1 MISIQLSKEGKITG
15 PITIDENG
23 RRQFFKLKIIDVRPD
38 ENVEIGYWDPKGLH
52 TADNEKERES
62 YLYKSIEQKKF
73 KISTKLVSN
82 LLEKI
87 IVERLSIKNIFETL
101 STIFTIGRNEFTNE
115 I

>member
-1 MISIQLSKEGKITG
+1 M
-15 PITIDENG
+15 
-23 RRQFFKLKIIDVRPD
+23 KIIDVRPD

-87 IVERLSIKNIFETL
+87 IVEKLSIKNIDIFESL

>member
-1 MISIQLSKEGKITG
+1 M
-15 PITIDENG
+15 
-23 RRQFFKLKIIDVRPD
+23 RPD

-87 IVERLSIKNIFETL
+87 IVEKLSIKNIDIFESL